1 VAGAKVGLEN
11 YDSNRR
17 RPNGRQLRY
26 SRSLR
31 LFVMNAFSTDGFTAT
46 VAATNSLIGQ
56 FAAR

>member
-11 YDSNRR
+11 YDS
-17 RPNGRQLRY
+17 PNGRQPRY

-31 LFVMNAFSTDGFTAT
+31 LFVMNAFSADGFTAT

-56 FAAR
+56 LAAR